1 MIFDGLFGK
10 KQDPN
15 AGKFVRHAELASTSA
30 AAFGPL
36 GIVCGGLGEDEL
48 EVLSERVE
56 GVLSGVGVTTGEIPI
71 AVLGKEDMNDCTTL
85 ANVLEQM
92 EQRNSVLPDDPVEL
106 SMPLVLFSGLTPMQ
120 LSAAT
125 RAVMASG
132 IRGGLNGQLNLPV
145 CAAAVPKAMSKTIN
159 QLVEEITDD
168 ALVNE
173 ARA

>member
-1 MIFDGLFGK
+1 M
-10 KQDPN
+10 
-15 AGKFVRHAELASTSA
+15 
-30 AAFGPL
+30 
-36 GIVCGGLGEDEL
+36 
-48 EVLSERVE
+48 
-56 GVLSGVGVTTGEIPI
+56 
-71 AVLGKEDMNDCTTL
+71 
-85 ANVLEQM
+85 
-92 EQRNSVLPDDPVEL
+92 LPDEPVEL

-132 IRGGLNGQLNLPV
+132 IRGGLNGQLNLPL